1 MKKAFVAI
9 LSLAALVACSQD
21 VTLQRNDSAAISF
34 DNFIE
39 KKTRVATDPSTTTES
54 LSEFSV
60 WGFRGESSALVLQEE
75 RVYKSAEGWVYDNLQ
90 YWNEG
95 ADYFFAAVSPVKD
108 SQVEVDATGLCKT
121 GLGTITFTNTAAG
134 DVDLI
139 YASKL
144 IDKSN
149 VNASNP
155 EKVKLQFA
163 HLLAKVKFSIA
174 YDFPNAL
181 TTVAVKD
188 LKIANSPAVG
198 TIDLTKERA
207 NWLWTLP
214 QTGETVTLEFGDIE
228 KGAQFPL
235 VNEYYESDKECLL
248 IPADA
253 TRSYTITFMVE
264 VYNNGVLA
272 GEYPKTVTLTDKAF
286 VQGKNYNIKTVIT
299 PDNIVDGGLKPIEFE
314 VIEVEPWVDG
324 DADIDEPV
332 QPEEPG
338 DDNDEPEAF
347 EPVASEWGVVGDLN
361 NWGGSADVV
370 MYTTETE
377 NLFVAKNVA
386 IESGAFK
393 VRANNAWNDAKNY
406 GLEVA
411 GQVYVDKYYA
421 VITGSGSQNITP
433 MEYGTYDVYFD
444 LEAKR
449 VALMTPG
456 KAYADAA
463 DGGKPVVIV
472 SGLKD
477 HEWGLVGSFNGWD
490 VANYVT
496 TVVEGDWAVAK
507 NVTLEN
513 GAEFKF
519 AADKAWSLSYGSACD
534 VNVDV
539 TYSTYNN
546 GGNMKFVGEAG
557 AYDVYF
563 SLVTADFYMTAAV
576 VEEPE
581 TPVEPETPAVVYTSV
596 ADFLAAEVSAD
607 VYYTLKGTVTSV
619 VNTTYGNFDLTDETG
634 TVYIYGLCSPD
645 GAAQYWNTA
654 GVKVGDDIVI
664 KTVRDVYGSQ
674 AQGKNALYVSHTSPG
689 TLAFWLFDAA
699 TASFGAEGGEKSIA
713 VEIYNSNAEVN
724 AVSDNTQFAASFA
737 DGVLTI
743 TAAANTSSEVL
754 SGNITVT
761 CGTLSQVVTVSQAG
775 AGAKQSAE
783 ASLSFANKAQR
794 TSFSTSEQ
802 VWEQNGIVFTNQ
814 KNASTNNI
822 ADYASPVRLYQGS
835 RIIVEAPGEIT
846 AIEFD
851 CNSSSYAT
859 ALKNSIGS
867 TATVTVSSDKVT
879 VTLDG
884 SSSTFTVDK
893 LTAQVRLDSLK
904 VTYLE

>member
-39 KKTRVATDPSTTTES
+39 KKTRVAADPSTTTES

-75 RVYKSAEGWVYDNLQ
+75 RVYKTAEGWVYDNLQ

-95 ADYFFAAVSPVKD
+95 ADYFFAAVSPVKHE
-108 SQVEVDATGLCKT
+108 QVEVDATGLCKT

-149 VNASNP
+149 VDASNP

-163 HLLAKVKFSIA
+163 HLLSKVKFSIA

-188 LKIANSPAVG
+188 IKLANTPAEG
-198 TIDLTKERA
+198 TIDLTKERSS
-207 NWLWTLP
+207 WMWTLP
-214 QTGETVTLEFGDIE
+214 QTGETVTMEFGDIE
-228 KGAQFPL
+228 GGAQFPT
-235 VNEYYESDKECLL
+235 VNEYYESDVECLL

-253 TRSYTITFMVE
+253 TRSYTITFTIE
-264 VYNNGVLA
+264 VYNNGVLSA
-272 GEYPKTVTLTDKAF
+272 EYPKTITLTNRAF
-286 VQGKNYNIKTVIT
+286 VQGKNYNLKTVIT

-314 VIEVEPWVDG
+314 VIEVEAWDDPYTDVDLDGEQTEEPAEPTVLATPVVESSVDVNVVTLTWNEVEGAAYYTVQVDDDIAEKVEGTSYVFEG
-324 DADIDEPV
+324 DYAVEYMFTVVAVPAEGENLV
-332 QPEEPG
+332 ASEAAVVTATTEAKPEEPVTP
-338 DDNDEPEAF
+338 EP
-347 EPVASEWGVVGDLN
+347 
-361 NWGGSADVV
+361 
-370 MYTTETE
+370 TETVLYLQP
-377 NLFVAKNVA
+377 NANWNVD
-386 IESGAFK
+386 
-393 VRANNAWNDAKNY
+393 NARFAAYMWNDA
-406 GLEVA
+406 G
-411 GQVYVDKYYA
+411 D
-421 VITGSGSQNITP
+421 TW
-433 MEYGTYDVYFD
+433 FD
-444 LEAKR
+444 LT
-449 VALMTPG
+449 L
-456 KAYADAA
+456 
-463 DGGKPVVIV
+463 
-472 SGLKD
+472 
-477 HEWGLVGSFNGWD
+477 
-490 VANYVT
+490 
-496 TVVEGDWAVAK
+496 VEGEE
-507 NVTLEN
+507 NIYEFTLPEGYSN
-513 GAEFKF
+513 LIFCRMNPSATANNWDNKWNQTNDLTVPTDGTNLYTIAEGAW
-519 AADKAWSLSYGSACD
+519 DKGAGTW
-534 VNVDV
+534 
-539 TYSTYNN
+539 STYTP
-546 GGNMKFVGEAG
+546 A
-557 AYDVYF
+557 
-563 SLVTADFYMTAAV
+563 T
-576 VEEPE
+576 EE
-581 TPVEPETPAVVYTSV
+581 PVEPETPAVVYTTV

-699 TASFGAEGGEKSIA
+699 TASFGADGGEKSIA
-713 VEIYNSNAEVN
+713 VDIYNSNAEVN
-724 AVSDNTQFAASFA
+724 AVSDNAQFAASFA

-775 AGAKQSAE
+775 AGAKQSAQ

-802 VWEQNGIVFTNQ
+802 VWEQNGIKFTNQ

-893 LTAQVRLDSLK
+893 LTAQVRMDSLK

>member
-75 RVYKSAEGWVYDNLQ
+75 RVYKTDEGWVYDNLQ

-95 ADYFFAAVSPVKD
+95 ADYFFAAVSPVKH

-144 IDKSN
+144 IDKSD
-149 VNASNP
+149 VDASNP

-198 TIDLTKERA
+198 TIDLTNERA

-456 KAYADAA
+456 KAYTDAV

-596 ADFLAAEVSAD
+596 AEFLAADED
-607 VYYTLKGTVTSV
+607 DTIYTLKGTITSV
-619 VNTTYGNFDLTDETG
+619 TETSYGNFYINDGTG
-634 TVYIYGLCSPD
+634 EVLIYGLCSPE
-645 GAAQYWNTA
+645 GATKYWA
-654 GVKVGDDIVI
+654 ASGAKVGDDIVV
-664 KTVRDVYGSQ
+664 KTVRTSYSNVP
-674 AQGKNALYVSHTSPG
+674 QGKNAIFVELITPG
-689 TLAFWLFDAA
+689 TLAFWSFEA
-699 TASFGAEGGEKSIA
+699 TSASFTAAADAKDIE
-713 VEIYNSNAEVN
+713 VTIYNSTADVV
-724 AVSDNTQFAASFA
+724 ATSDNAQFSATYAN
-737 DGVLTI
+737 GVLTVS
-743 TAAANTSSEVL
+743 ALENTSSDLIE
-754 SGNITVT
+754 GNITVT
-761 CGTLSQVVTVSQAG
+761 CGTLSQVITVSQLG
-775 AGAKQSAE
+775 ASSGDQTAVE
-783 ASLSFANKAQR
+783 ATISFADKANR
-794 TSFSTSEQ
+794 TTYTTSQQ
-802 VWEQNGIVFTNQ
+802 VWEQNGIKVTND
-814 KNASTNNI
+814 KASSTTNVG
-822 ADYASPVRLYQGS
+822 DYANPGRFYKGS
-835 RIIVEAPGEIT
+835 NVKIEAPGAIVSISINVSGLDSKYVTPWGT
-846 AIEFD
+846 ASNGI
-851 CNSSSYAT
+851 
-859 ALKNSIGS
+859 
-867 TATVTVSSDKVT
+867 VTI
-879 VTLDG
+879 TLDG
-884 SSSTFTVDK
+884 TSNTYQFTN
-893 LTAQVRLDSLK
+893 LSAQARANSIT
-904 VTYLE
+904 VTYVK

>member
-75 RVYKSAEGWVYDNLQ
+75 RVYKTAEGWVYDNLQ

-95 ADYFFAAVSPVKD
+95 ADYFFAAVSPVKHD
-108 SQVEVDATGLCKT
+108 QVEVDATGLCKT

-324 DADIDEPV
+324 DVEPELPAEPTVLATPAVKTSVDVNVVTLTWDAVEGADHYTV
-332 QPEEPG
+332 QVDDDIAEVVKDTTYVFTGDYAVEYMFTVVAVPAEGENLVASEAAVVTATTEAKPEEPVTPEPTETVLYLQPNANWNV
-338 DDNDEPEAF
+338 DNARFAAYFFGNGETWVNMTLVEGETNIYAVTVPQGYTNVIFCRMNPTATANNWDNR
-347 EPVASEWGVVGDLN
+347 WNQTNDLN
-361 NWGGSADVV
+361 VPTDGTNLYVV
-370 MYTTETE
+370 
-377 NLFVAKNVA
+377 
-386 IESGAFK
+386 
-393 VRANNAWNDAKNY
+393 
-406 GLEVA
+406 
-411 GQVYVDKYYA
+411 
-421 VITGSGSQNITP
+421 
-433 MEYGTYDVYFD
+433 
-444 LEAKR
+444 
-449 VALMTPG
+449 
-456 KAYADAA
+456 A
-463 DGGKPVVIV
+463 DG
-472 SGLKD
+472 
-477 HEWGLVGSFNGWD
+477 
-490 VANYVT
+490 
-496 TVVEGDWAVAK
+496 
-507 NVTLEN
+507 
-513 GAEFKF
+513 
-519 AADKAWSLSYGSACD
+519 AWSNGNGSWT
-534 VNVDV
+534 
-539 TYSTYNN
+539 TYAPAT
-546 GGNMKFVGEAG
+546 
-557 AYDVYF
+557 
-563 SLVTADFYMTAAV
+563 
-576 VEEPE
+576 EEPE
-581 TPVEPETPAVVYTSV
+581 EPETPAVVYTSV
-596 ADFLAAEVSAD
+596 AEFLAAEVSAD

-713 VEIYNSNAEVN
+713 VDIYNSNAEVN

-802 VWEQNGIVFTNQ
+802 VWEQNGIKFTNQ

-893 LTAQVRLDSLK
+893 LTAQVRMDSLK

>member
-75 RVYKSAEGWVYDNLQ
+75 RVYKSTEGWVYDNLQ

-95 ADYFFAAVSPVKD
+95 ADYFFAAVSPVKHD
-108 SQVEVDATGLCKT
+108 QVEVDATGLCKT

-144 IDKSN
+144 IDKSD
-149 VNASNP
+149 VDASNP

-163 HLLAKVKFSIA
+163 HLLSKVKFSIA

-188 LKIANSPAVG
+188 LKIANSPAEG

-228 KGAQFPL
+228 KGAKFPL

-253 TRSYTITFMVE
+253 TRSYTITFTIE
-264 VYNNGVLA
+264 VYNNGVLSA
-272 GEYPKTVTLTDKAF
+272 EYPKTITLTNRAF
-286 VQGKNYNIKTVIT
+286 VQGKNYNLKTIIT
-299 PDNIVDGGLKPIEFE
+299 PDNIVEGGLKPIEFQ
-314 VIEVEPWVDG
+314 VEVEAWDDPYTDVDLDGEQTEEPAEPTVLATPVVESSVDVNVVTLTWNEVEGAAYYTVQVDDDIAEKVEGTSYVFEG
-324 DADIDEPV
+324 DYAVEYMFTVVAVPAEGENLV
-332 QPEEPG
+332 ASEAAVVTATTEAKPEEPVTPEPTETVLYLQPNANWNV
-338 DDNDEPEAF
+338 DNARFAAYFFGNGETWVNMTLVEGETNIYAVTVPQGY
-347 EPVASEWGVVGDLN
+347 ASVIFCRMNPTATANNWDNRWNQTNDLN
-361 NWGGSADVV
+361 VPTDGTNLYVV
-370 MYTTETE
+370 
-377 NLFVAKNVA
+377 
-386 IESGAFK
+386 
-393 VRANNAWNDAKNY
+393 
-406 GLEVA
+406 
-411 GQVYVDKYYA
+411 
-421 VITGSGSQNITP
+421 
-433 MEYGTYDVYFD
+433 
-444 LEAKR
+444 
-449 VALMTPG
+449 
-456 KAYADAA
+456 A
-463 DGGKPVVIV
+463 DG
-472 SGLKD
+472 
-477 HEWGLVGSFNGWD
+477 
-490 VANYVT
+490 
-496 TVVEGDWAVAK
+496 
-507 NVTLEN
+507 
-513 GAEFKF
+513 
-519 AADKAWSLSYGSACD
+519 AWSNGNGSWT
-534 VNVDV
+534 
-539 TYSTYNN
+539 TYAPAT
-546 GGNMKFVGEAG
+546 
-557 AYDVYF
+557 
-563 SLVTADFYMTAAV
+563 
-576 VEEPE
+576 EE
-581 TPVEPETPAVVYTSV
+581 PVEPETPAVVYTSV

-699 TASFGAEGGEKSIA
+699 TASFGADGGEKSIA
-713 VEIYNSNAEVN
+713 VDIYNSDAEVN
-724 AVSDNTQFAASFA
+724 AVSDNAQFAASFA

-775 AGAKQSAE
+775 AGAKQSAQ

-802 VWEQNGIVFTNQ
+802 VWEQNGIKFTNQ

-893 LTAQVRLDSLK
+893 LTAQVRMDSLK

>member
-39 KKTRVATDPSTTTES
+39 KKTRVAADPSTTTES

-75 RVYKSAEGWVYDNLQ
+75 RVYKTAEGWVYDNLQ

-95 ADYFFAAVSPVKD
+95 ADYFFAAVSPVKH

-149 VNASNP
+149 VDASNP

-324 DADIDEPV
+324 DAEPELPAEPTVLATPVVESSVDVNVVTLTWNKVEGAAYYTVQVDDDIAEKVEGTSYVFEGDYAVEYMFTVIAVPAEGV
-332 QPEEPG
+332 NLVASEAAVVTATTEAKPEEPVTP
-338 DDNDEPEAF
+338 EP
-347 EPVASEWGVVGDLN
+347 
-361 NWGGSADVV
+361 
-370 MYTTETE
+370 TETVLYLQP
-377 NLFVAKNVA
+377 NANWNVD
-386 IESGAFK
+386 
-393 VRANNAWNDAKNY
+393 NARFAAYMWNDA
-406 GLEVA
+406 G
-411 GQVYVDKYYA
+411 D
-421 VITGSGSQNITP
+421 TW
-433 MEYGTYDVYFD
+433 FD
-444 LEAKR
+444 LT
-449 VALMTPG
+449 L
-456 KAYADAA
+456 
-463 DGGKPVVIV
+463 
-472 SGLKD
+472 
-477 HEWGLVGSFNGWD
+477 
-490 VANYVT
+490 
-496 TVVEGDWAVAK
+496 VEGEE
-507 NVTLEN
+507 NIYEFTLPEGYSN
-513 GAEFKF
+513 LIFCRMNPSATANNWDNKWNQTNDLTVPTDGTNLYTIAEGAW
-519 AADKAWSLSYGSACD
+519 DKGAGTW
-534 VNVDV
+534 
-539 TYSTYNN
+539 STYTP
-546 GGNMKFVGEAG
+546 A
-557 AYDVYF
+557 
-563 SLVTADFYMTAAV
+563 T
-576 VEEPE
+576 EE
-581 TPVEPETPAVVYTSV
+581 PVEPETPAVVYTSV

-699 TASFGAEGGEKSIA
+699 TASFGADGGEKSIA
-713 VEIYNSNAEVN
+713 VDIYNSNAEVN
-724 AVSDNTQFAASFA
+724 AVSDNSQFAASFA

-743 TAAANTSSEVL
+743 TAAANTSSEVI

-802 VWEQNGIVFTNQ
+802 VWEQNGIKFTNQ

-893 LTAQVRLDSLK
+893 LTAQVRMDSLK

>member
-75 RVYKSAEGWVYDNLQ
+75 RVYKSTEGWVYDNLQ

-95 ADYFFAAVSPVKD
+95 ADYFFAAVSPVKHD
-108 SQVEVDATGLCKT
+108 QVEVDATGLCKT

-144 IDKSN
+144 IDKSD
-149 VNASNP
+149 VDASNP

-163 HLLAKVKFSIA
+163 HLLSKVKFSIA

-188 LKIANSPAVG
+188 LKIANSPAEG

-228 KGAQFPL
+228 KGAKFPL

-253 TRSYTITFMVE
+253 TRSYTITFTIE
-264 VYNNGVLA
+264 VYNNGVLSA
-272 GEYPKTVTLTDKAF
+272 EYPKTITLTNRAF
-286 VQGKNYNIKTVIT
+286 VQGKNYNLKTIIT
-299 PDNIVDGGLKPIEFE
+299 PDNIVEGGLKPIEFQ
-314 VIEVEPWVDG
+314 VEVEAWDDPYTDVDLDGEQTEEPAEPTVLATPVVESSVDVNVVTLTWNEVEGAAYYTVQVDDDIAEKVEGTSYVFEG
-324 DADIDEPV
+324 DYAVEYMFTVVAVPAEGENLV
-332 QPEEPG
+332 ASEAAVVTATTEAKPEEPVTPEPTETVLYLQPNANWNV
-338 DDNDEPEAF
+338 DNARFAAYFFGNGETWVNMTLVEGETNIYAVTVPQGY
-347 EPVASEWGVVGDLN
+347 ASVIFCRMNPTATANNWDNRWNQTNDLN
-361 NWGGSADVV
+361 VPTDGTNLYVV
-370 MYTTETE
+370 
-377 NLFVAKNVA
+377 
-386 IESGAFK
+386 
-393 VRANNAWNDAKNY
+393 
-406 GLEVA
+406 
-411 GQVYVDKYYA
+411 
-421 VITGSGSQNITP
+421 
-433 MEYGTYDVYFD
+433 
-444 LEAKR
+444 
-449 VALMTPG
+449 
-456 KAYADAA
+456 A
-463 DGGKPVVIV
+463 DG
-472 SGLKD
+472 
-477 HEWGLVGSFNGWD
+477 
-490 VANYVT
+490 
-496 TVVEGDWAVAK
+496 
-507 NVTLEN
+507 
-513 GAEFKF
+513 
-519 AADKAWSLSYGSACD
+519 AWSNGNGSWT
-534 VNVDV
+534 
-539 TYSTYNN
+539 TYAPAT
-546 GGNMKFVGEAG
+546 
-557 AYDVYF
+557 
-563 SLVTADFYMTAAV
+563 
-576 VEEPE
+576 EE
-581 TPVEPETPAVVYTSV
+581 PVEPETPAVVYTSV

-619 VNTTYGNFDLTDETG
+619 VNTTYGSFDLTDETG

-699 TASFGAEGGEKSIA
+699 TASFGADGGEKSIA
-713 VEIYNSNAEVN
+713 VDIYNSDAEVN
-724 AVSDNTQFAASFA
+724 AVSDNAQFAASFA

-775 AGAKQSAE
+775 AGAKQSAQ

-802 VWEQNGIVFTNQ
+802 VWEQNGIKFTNQ

-893 LTAQVRLDSLK
+893 LTAQVRMDSLK

>member
-39 KKTRVATDPSTTTES
+39 KKTRVAADPSTTTES

-75 RVYKSAEGWVYDNLQ
+75 CVYKTAEGWVYDNLQ

-95 ADYFFAAVSPVKD
+95 ADYFFAAVSPVKH

-121 GLGTITFTNTAAG
+121 GLGSITFTNTAAG

-253 TRSYTITFMVE
+253 TRSYTITFVAE

-324 DADIDEPV
+324 DVEPELPAEPTVLATPAVKTSVDVNVVTLTWDAVEGAAYYTVQVDDDIAEKVEGTSYVFEGDYAVEYMFTVVAVPAEGENLV
-332 QPEEPG
+332 ASEAAVVTATTEAKPEEPVTP
-338 DDNDEPEAF
+338 EP
-347 EPVASEWGVVGDLN
+347 
-361 NWGGSADVV
+361 
-370 MYTTETE
+370 TETVLYLQP
-377 NLFVAKNVA
+377 NANWNVD
-386 IESGAFK
+386 
-393 VRANNAWNDAKNY
+393 NARFAAYMWNDA
-406 GLEVA
+406 G
-411 GQVYVDKYYA
+411 D
-421 VITGSGSQNITP
+421 TW
-433 MEYGTYDVYFD
+433 FD
-444 LEAKR
+444 LT
-449 VALMTPG
+449 L
-456 KAYADAA
+456 
-463 DGGKPVVIV
+463 
-472 SGLKD
+472 
-477 HEWGLVGSFNGWD
+477 
-490 VANYVT
+490 
-496 TVVEGDWAVAK
+496 VEGEE
-507 NVTLEN
+507 NIYEFTLPEGYSN
-513 GAEFKF
+513 LIFCRMNPSATANNWDNKWNQTNDLTVPTDGTNPYTIAEGAW
-519 AADKAWSLSYGSACD
+519 DKGAGTW
-534 VNVDV
+534 
-539 TYSTYNN
+539 STYTP
-546 GGNMKFVGEAG
+546 A
-557 AYDVYF
+557 
-563 SLVTADFYMTAAV
+563 T
-576 VEEPE
+576 EE
-581 TPVEPETPAVVYTSV
+581 PVEPETPAVVYTSV

-713 VEIYNSNAEVN
+713 VDIYNSNAEVN
-724 AVSDNTQFAASFA
+724 AVSDNAQFAASFA
-737 DGVLTI
+737 DGALTI

-802 VWEQNGIVFTNQ
+802 VWEQNGIKFTNQ

-893 LTAQVRLDSLK
+893 LTAQVRMDSLK

>member
-814 KNASTNNI
+814 KNASTNNV

>member
-21 VTLQRNDSAAISF
+21 VTVQRNDSAAISF

-95 ADYFFAAVSPVKD
+95 ADYFFAAVSPVKHD
-108 SQVEVDATGLCKT
+108 QVEVDATGLCKT

-149 VNASNP
+149 VDASNP

-198 TIDLTKERA
+198 TIDLTNERA

-456 KAYADAA
+456 KAYTDAA

-596 ADFLAAEVSAD
+596 AEFLAADED
-607 VYYTLKGTVTSV
+607 DTIYTLKGTITSV
-619 VNTTYGNFDLTDETG
+619 TETSYGNFYINDGTG
-634 TVYIYGLCSPD
+634 EVLIYGLCSPE
-645 GAAQYWNTA
+645 GATKYWA
-654 GVKVGDDIVI
+654 ASGAKVGDDIVV
-664 KTVRDVYGSQ
+664 KTVRTSYSNVP
-674 AQGKNALYVSHTSPG
+674 QGKNAIFVELITPG
-689 TLAFWLFDAA
+689 TLAFWSFEA
-699 TASFGAEGGEKSIA
+699 TSASFTAAADAKDIE
-713 VEIYNSNAEVN
+713 VTIYNSTADVV
-724 AVSDNTQFAASFA
+724 ATSDNAQFSATYAN
-737 DGVLTI
+737 GVLTVS
-743 TAAANTSSEVL
+743 ALENTSSDLIE
-754 SGNITVT
+754 GNITVT
-761 CGTLSQVVTVSQAG
+761 CGTLSQVITVSQLG
-775 AGAKQSAE
+775 ASSGDQTAVE
-783 ASLSFANKAQR
+783 ATISFADKANR
-794 TSFSTSEQ
+794 TTYTTSQQ
-802 VWEQNGIVFTNQ
+802 VWEQNGIKVTND
-814 KNASTNNI
+814 KASSTTNVG
-822 ADYASPVRLYQGS
+822 DYANPGRFYKGS
-835 RIIVEAPGEIT
+835 NVKIEAPGAIVSISINVSGLDSKYVTPWGT
-846 AIEFD
+846 ASNGI
-851 CNSSSYAT
+851 
-859 ALKNSIGS
+859 
-867 TATVTVSSDKVT
+867 VTI
-879 VTLDG
+879 TLDG
-884 SSSTFTVDK
+884 TSNTYQFTN
-893 LTAQVRLDSLK
+893 LSAQARAYSMT